1 MKFKK
6 VSYTVVVM
14 MLFQLLSSCF
24 VTEEV
29 GCEESVDYV
38 KGDYI
43 NMVITDLAQNWNS
56 DRTDYS
62 GISIDSG
69 EKVRFKSG
77 SMMYVYMNDYPEIGD
92 TLKKNR
98 GNLNVMLLK
107 KDSVF
112 VFNFFCGEIYLDF
125 KKNSFGRP
133 LNAEDSLLVQ
143 KLYQTAL

>member
-6 VSYTVVVM
+6 VSYTVVVI

-38 KGDYI
+38 KKDYI
-43 NMVITDLAQNWNS
+43 NLVITDLRQKWNPA
-56 DRTDYS
+56 RTDFT
-62 GISIDSG
+62 GISIDNS
-69 EKVRFKSG
+69 EKVRFKSNA
-77 SMMYVYMNDYPEIGD
+77 MMYVSINDYPEIGG

-107 KDSVF
+107 KYSVF
-112 VFNFFCGEIYLDF
+112 LFNFYCGAIYLE
-125 KKNSFGRP
+125 KKVNSFGRP